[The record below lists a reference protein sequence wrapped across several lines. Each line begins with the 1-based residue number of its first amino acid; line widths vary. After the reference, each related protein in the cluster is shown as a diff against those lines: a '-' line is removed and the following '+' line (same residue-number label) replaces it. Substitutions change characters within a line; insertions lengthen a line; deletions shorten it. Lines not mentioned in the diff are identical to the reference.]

1 MNSAIT
7 AFAAALLATAAWAN
21 DPASAVSDETPATDQ
36 TADKVE
42 SEQAATA
49 ATDEEF
55 KPPPGFK
62 RKKFGDKTLYCMK
75 DTDIGT
81 RFKTEKCLDEAQ
93 MRDYVLAQE
102 QNNRDF
108 DRVRAICSNPAICAP
123 P

>member
-1 MNSAIT
+1 
-7 AFAAALLATAAWAN
+7 
-21 DPASAVSDETPATDQ
+21 
-36 TADKVE
+36 
-42 SEQAATA
+42 
-49 ATDEEF
+49 
-55 KPPPGFK
+55 
-62 RKKFGDKTLYCMK
+62 MK